1 MLKLGG
7 EWYRVKHVCC
17 WAALED
23 NMVIRTEQLKSTA
36 LASATYDDE
45 TQDLD
50 VTFNN
55 GSIYT
60 HRNVPPEVWEQL
72 VSSGS
77 PGRAWHSMLKDQY

>member
-1 MLKLGG
+1 
-7 EWYRVKHVCC
+7 
-17 WAALED
+17 
-23 NMVIRTEQLKSTA
+23 MVIKTEQLKSTA

-55 GSIYT
+55 GGTYT
-60 HRNVPPEVWEQL
+60 HKNVPKEVWDQFIG
-72 VSSGS
+72 SSS